1 MESWIL
7 IGLLALVL
15 LVVGLLWFGTSS
27 STGGEVAIVKGSQRG
42 DTERIETMM
51 LPIAYNQPQGLT
63 YSYACWILV
72 KNFTTGYGTRRRIFS
87 RDDAPG
93 VYLDST
99 SNSLV
104 VAVDTFGTMETILI
118 PNIPAKK
125 WIHFALVVDQHSVD
139 IYINGILRQHQ
150 TLSQLPKQTTAAVT
164 IGSVWEGVLARL
176 SYWPR
181 SITSGEVKRLSEAE
195 LPDDLDREP
204 SGPQY
209 FDLTWYIGRLNS
221 VQ

>member
-1 MESWIL
+1 ML
-7 IGLLALVL
+7 IGVLAVVL
-15 LVVGLLWFGTSS
+15 LVAGFLWLGNSS
-27 STGGEVAIVKGSQRG
+27 STGGEIAIVKGSQRG
-42 DTERIETMM
+42 DLQRIESLM
-51 LPIAYNQPQGLT
+51 LPTSYNQPQGLT

-72 KNFTTGYGTRRRIFS
+72 KNFTTGYGTRRNIFT

-93 VYLDST
+93 LYLDST

-104 VAVDTFGTMETILI
+104 VAVDTFGTKETILI
-118 PNIPAKK
+118 PNLPAKK

-139 IYINGILRQHQ
+139 VYINGMLRQHQ
-150 TLSQLPKQTTAAVT
+150 TLSQLPKQTTGPVT
-164 IGSVWEGVLARL
+164 MGPGWEGVLARL

-181 SITSGEVKRLSEAE
+181 SLTSGDVKRLVEAP
-195 LPDDLDREP
+195 LPDDLDRAP